1 MVSTVVWLQ
10 DLTMTL
16 RYRRMPWLAAI
27 ALVLSTA
34 RAYSGACSVT
44 DEIQVYNAEIA
55 KVGQW
60 TVQSHS
66 NFAIS
71 GCKEPAFP
79 GGIVP
84 NHALNGTP
92 EFAYGV
98 APWLELGFYIPY
110 SVGGNGT
117 FYANG
122 AKLRQLFVSPD
133 AAKRE
138 FFFGVN
144 FEESYAPPPFSQTRW
159 NMEIRPIV
167 GWRKNNWEFIFNPIV
182 DIGFGEDGD
191 ATFAPAARLARS
203 FGENFSLGI
212 EYYADL
218 GPLQGFEPWNQQQ
231 HNVFAV
237 VDFKIGRFDINAG
250 IGYGLTPNSDRV
262 MAKMIVGTE
271 LNEGAPDKPTE
282 RPKLQRRTNLST
294 GALPLT
300 ASSLS
305 EAMLARGF

>member
-1 MVSTVVWLQ
+1 MVSVVPLQRDLIMILRFRRTSWLV
-10 DLTMTL
+10 
-16 RYRRMPWLAAI
+16 AI
-27 ALVLSTA
+27 ALLLSTA
-34 RAYSGACSVT
+34 HAYSGACSVT

-55 KVGQW
+55 KVGQL

-66 NFAIS
+66 NYAIS
-71 GCKEPAFP
+71 GCKEPDFP

-84 NHALNGTP
+84 NHALSGTP

-98 APWLELGFYIPY
+98 TPWLELGLYIPY
-110 SVGGNGT
+110 AVGENGT
-117 FYANG
+117 FYGNG
-122 AKLRQLFVSPD
+122 TKLRQLFVSPD

-159 NMEIRPIV
+159 NMEIRPII

-191 ATFAPAARLARS
+191 ATFAPCARLARS

-212 EYYADL
+212 EYYSDL
-218 GPLQGFEPWNQQQ
+218 GPLQGFESWNLQQ
-231 HNVFAV
+231 HNIFAV
-237 VDFKIGRFDINAG
+237 VDFKVGRIDINAG

-262 MAKMIVGTE
+262 MAKMILSTE
-271 LNEGAPDKPTE
+271 LNEGLSDKSNDKPK
-282 RPKLQRRTNLST
+282 PQRRPASAMGGFPGASTLSQ
-294 GALPLT
+294 
-300 ASSLS
+300 
-305 EAMLARGF
+305 AMLPSSF